1 MQALQNGFHDLQ
13 GCRKLKYVVSSA
25 QWHEDIVIPNVPE
38 VYTISST
45 CSLSQEENFVLHVAL
60 QWWERLHVTVCTYR
74 NSPCCVMGIGNTN
87 V

>member
-25 QWHEDIVIPNVPE
+25 QWHEDTVIPNVPE

-45 CSLSQEENFVLHVAL
+45 CSLSQEENLSSMWHCNDESASMSQSAHTEIVPV
-60 QWWERLHVTVCTYR
+60 V
-74 NSPCCVMGIGNTN
+74 
-87 V
+87 